1 MLVECVPNFSEGRDR
16 ATIAALEEVVR
27 GVADVRLLDTHSD
40 VDHHRTVLTFVGPP
54 AAVAEAA
61 FRAVREAAARIDLRQ
76 HGGVH
81 PRIGAADVVP
91 FVPLGSTPM
100 ATCVALAEALGARIG
115 TELRLPVYLYG
126 EAARGPERRALSAVR
141 QGQYEGLATAI
152 LVEPAR
158 APDYGPATLGPAG
171 AVAVGARGPLIAFNV
186 LLATEDLAIARG
198 VARAV
203 RASSGGLPAVQALG
217 VPTSRPGAVQVTL
230 NLVDPR
236 QTPLSVA
243 FAAVQAEAARRGV
256 AVLESELVGLA
267 FADAVLPAAASALAL
282 PGLAPRQ
289 VLELALD
296 WPDGAWP
303 TGVSG

>member
-1 MLVECVPNFSEGRDR
+1 V
-16 ATIAALEEVVR
+16 
-27 GVADVRLLDTHSD
+27 
-40 VDHHRTVLTFVGPP
+40 
-54 AAVAEAA
+54 
-61 FRAVREAAARIDLRQ
+61 
-76 HGGVH
+76 
-81 PRIGAADVVP
+81 
-91 FVPLGSTPM
+91 
-100 ATCVALAEALGARIG
+100 
-115 TELRLPVYLYG
+115 
-126 EAARGPERRALSAVR
+126 
-141 QGQYEGLATAI
+141 
-152 LVEPAR
+152 
-158 APDYGPATLGPAG
+158 
-171 AVAVGARGPLIAFNV
+171 AFNV

-230 NLVDPR
+230 NLLDPR

-267 FADAVLPAAASALAL
+267 FADAVLPAAAAALAL

-289 VLELALD
+289 VLELALE

-303 TGVSG
+303 TEVGG